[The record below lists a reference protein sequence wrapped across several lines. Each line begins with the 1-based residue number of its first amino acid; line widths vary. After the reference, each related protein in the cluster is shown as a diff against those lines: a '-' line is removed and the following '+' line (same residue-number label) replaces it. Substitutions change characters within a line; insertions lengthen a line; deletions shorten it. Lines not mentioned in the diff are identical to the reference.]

1 MKHVSYTIPGH
12 VDKHGEPIVYGGFA
26 LPGNALPVQTRAASG
41 LITTPASVKIV
52 NERDVKQI
60 DFLPEADV

>member
-12 VDKHGEPIVYGGFA
+12 VDENGELIVYGGFA

-41 LITTPASVKIV
+41 LITTPATVEIV
-52 NERDVKQI
+52 NERDVKLP
-60 DFLPEADV
+60 DFLPEADA